1 MCTSI
6 FTGIQIAPASW
17 RELYETAK
25 RRAAKVGVKKSR
37 NQFRTLKRLEEARIR
52 TASTYVAKI
61 LRDIALTSPFLESLH
76 PFYRELLKT
85 IIDENVYRLCLSRI
99 YSISKVIDK
108 LMYEHVKRVFLSED
122 IREIRHYRKAFFGR
136 LSSLLKD
143 LDDCFKALRSWQAE
157 ILKLPTIDVTIPSII
172 IAGAPN
178 VGKSSLLRSISK
190 ASPEVKPY
198 PFTTKNVYV
207 GHLELGEAKV
217 QAIDTPGLLD
227 RPLEE
232 KGLIERR
239 TIAALRFLNGI
250 VVFVFDPTITCGFS
264 LDYQLTVYN
273 EVKSLLGETPIVIV
287 SNKVDL
293 TSPTQA
299 SELVKMLDEEAKN
312 LIFIS
317 AFYKIGIDYM
327 LSEIEKYFPTTR
339 KS

>member
-178 VGKSSLLRSISK
+178 VGKSSL
-190 ASPEVKPY
+190 
-198 PFTTKNVYV
+198 
-207 GHLELGEAKV
+207 
-217 QAIDTPGLLD
+217 
-227 RPLEE
+227 
-232 KGLIERR
+232 
-239 TIAALRFLNGI
+239 
-250 VVFVFDPTITCGFS
+250 
-264 LDYQLTVYN
+264 
-273 EVKSLLGETPIVIV
+273 
-287 SNKVDL
+287 
-293 TSPTQA
+293 
-299 SELVKMLDEEAKN
+299 
-312 LIFIS
+312 
-317 AFYKIGIDYM
+317 
-327 LSEIEKYFPTTR
+327 
-339 KS
+339 